1 MRSRRRE
8 GGFTLIELLMTL
20 FMGSLVVA
28 AVTKFY
34 VSQHYHLNQQMD
46 VADVQQNLRSAM
58 QEMTDQIRMAGYGMP
73 NAMDPI
79 LASNTNPDTIMFFYR
94 RTPTSQAELTQD
106 MATPTDDL
114 VCTGYDL
121 SEFRPNTWSYVFDP
135 STNTGEFFYMSA
147 VDDGADQ
154 IRHTISPLSKSYG
167 SGSLVIAVEVLK
179 YFVDL
184 TDAANPRLMRSRQ
197 GEGTVVFSEGIDSL
211 EFSYQLTTGAWSD
224 APVAGRLI
232 RSVQITL
239 GAVGRGDV
247 DGVVQGARHRTLT
260 TRVNVRNLAL

>member
-1 MRSRRRE
+1 
-8 GGFTLIELLMTL
+8 
-20 FMGSLVVA
+20 VVA

-34 VSQHYHLNQQMD
+34 VTQHYHVNQQMD
-46 VADVQQNLRSAM
+46 VADVQQNLRAAM

-79 LASNTNPDTIMFFYR
+79 LAFNTNPDTIMFFYR
-94 RTPTSQAELTQD
+94 RSPTSQAQLTQTMVD
-106 MATPTDDL
+106 PTDDL

-121 SEFRPNTWSYVFDP
+121 SEFQPNTWAYIFSP
-135 STNTGEFFYMSA
+135 ASNTGEFFYMSS
-147 VDDGADQ
+147 VDDGGDQ
-154 IRHTISPLSKSYG
+154 ISHSITPLSKSYG
-167 SGSLVIAVEVLK
+167 SGSLVIAVEIMK

-184 TDAANPRLMRSRQ
+184 SDAANPRLMRSRQ
-197 GEGTVVFSEGIDSL
+197 GEGTVIFSEGIDSL
-211 EFSYQLTTGAWSD
+211 EFSYQLTNGSWND
-224 APVAGRLI
+224 APAAGRLI

-239 GAVGRGDV
+239 GAVGRGDL